1 MELAKKLECKW
12 NILILESRKS
22 SKEIMYTMVSG
33 QFSTEINS
41 PLVGIGVWVKVR
53 VSFKVGGQPDNCP
66 QGK

>member
-12 NILILESRKS
+12 NIFISESRKS

-33 QFSTEINS
+33 QFPPEKIFS
-41 PLVGIGVWVKVR
+41 PVGIGAWGKVG
-53 VSFKVGGQPDNCP
+53 VSFRVGGQPDYCP